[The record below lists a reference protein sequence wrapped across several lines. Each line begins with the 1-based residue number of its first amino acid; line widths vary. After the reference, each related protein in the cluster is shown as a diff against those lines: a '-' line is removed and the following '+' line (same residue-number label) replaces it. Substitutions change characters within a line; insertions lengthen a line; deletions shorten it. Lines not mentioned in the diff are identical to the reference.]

1 MNRQTLTMRIFG
13 IMTLKNLCFS
23 LITIW
28 AFVSCDSRTEAEII
42 VDKAI
47 EAHGGEAFEN
57 SKIEFD
63 FRDIH
68 YTILKTPER
77 FEYIREFSDSTGNV
91 IRDLLNN
98 DGFVRTANGA
108 KIDTLS
114 EEWIGK
120 YSRSVN
126 SVAYFAYLPYGLN
139 DPSVFK
145 TLMGETEINGE
156 KYDLIKVTF
165 AEEGGGEDFDDE
177 FLYWIGT
184 EDSIVD
190 FMAYSYHTDGGGVRM
205 REVSSVKEIGGIRF
219 QNYLNYKPHD
229 ETVAVE
235 KMQELYESGDLE
247 LLSEINLENI
257 KVEPLKD

>member
-1 MNRQTLTMRIFG
+1 MKLQYLFLFLCGLTL
-13 IMTLKNLCFS
+13 FS
-23 LITIW
+23 
-28 AFVSCDSRTEAEII
+28 ACDSKTEAEKI

-47 EAHGGEAFEN
+47 EAHGGESYRN
-57 SKIEFD
+57 SKVEFD

-68 YTILKTPER
+68 YTILKTPDR
-77 FEYIREFSDSTGNV
+77 FEYIREFADSTGNV
-91 IRDLLNN
+91 VDLLNN
-98 DGFVRTANGA
+98 DGFVRTVNGI

-126 SVAYFAYLPYGLN
+126 SVAYFAFLPYGLN

-145 TLMGETEINGE
+145 ESLGETALNGE
-156 KYDLIKVTF
+156 KYNLIKVTF

-184 EDSIVD
+184 EDSLID
-190 FMAYSYHTDGGGVRM
+190 YMAYSYHTDGGGVRM
-205 REVSSVKEIGGIRF
+205 REVSAVQEVGGIRF
-219 QNYLNYKPHD
+219 QNYLNLKPAD
-229 ETVAVE
+229 ESVSVE
-235 KMQELYESGDLE
+235 KMQELYEAGKLE

-257 KVEPLKD
+257 NVQPLDK

>member
-1 MNRQTLTMRIFG
+1 MNIKHFFIFVLG
-13 IMTLKNLCFS
+13 LAAFS
-23 LITIW
+23 
-28 AFVSCDSRTEAEII
+28 CESRTEAEKI

-47 EAHGGEAFEN
+47 EAHGGQAYSN

-63 FRDIH
+63 FRNTH
-68 YTILKTPER
+68 YTIFKTPDR
-77 FEYIREFSDSTGNV
+77 FEYIREFLDSTGNV
-91 IRDLLNN
+91 IDVLNN
-98 DGFVRTANGA
+98 AGFVRTVNGA

-126 SVAYFAYLPYGLN
+126 SVAYFAFLPYGLN

-145 TLMGETEINGE
+145 TSLGETEING
-156 KYDLIKVTF
+156 KNYDLIKVTF

-177 FLYWIGT
+177 FLYWIGAD
-184 EDSIVD
+184 DSIVD

-205 REVSSVKEIGGIRF
+205 REVGTVNEVGGIRF
-219 QNYLNYKPHD
+219 QNYLNLKPVD
-229 ETVAVE
+229 ESVPVE
-235 KMQELYESGDLE
+235 KMQALYESGELE

-257 KVEPLKD
+257 KVEPLK

>member
-1 MNRQTLTMRIFG
+1 MRIPLF
-13 IMTLKNLCFS
+13 LFLAVLA
-23 LITIW
+23 LI
-28 AFVSCDSRTEAEII
+28 ASCQSRTESEKII
-42 VDKAI
+42 DDAI
-47 EAHGGEAFEN
+47 EAHGGDAYTN

-63 FRDIH
+63 FRNIH
-68 YTILKTPER
+68 YTIFKTPDR

-91 IRDLLNN
+91 VDILNN
-98 DGFVRTANGA
+98 DGFVRTVNGV

-126 SVAYFAYLPYGLN
+126 SVAYFAFLPYGLN

-145 TLMGETEINGE
+145 ESLGETEINGE
-156 KYDLIKVTF
+156 KYNLIKVTF
-165 AEEGGGEDFDDE
+165 AEEGGGDDYDDE
-177 FLYWIGT
+177 FLYWIGI

-205 REVSSVKEIGGIRF
+205 REVSAVNKVGGIRF
-219 QNYLNYKPHD
+219 QNYLNLKPED
-229 ETVAVE
+229 ETVHVE

-257 KVEPLKD
+257 RVDPINN

>member
-1 MNRQTLTMRIFG
+1 MRFGYLLLVMCGLTVF
-13 IMTLKNLCFS
+13 
-23 LITIW
+23 
-28 AFVSCDSRTEAEII
+28 ASCNSRTEAEKI

-47 EAHGGEAFEN
+47 EAHGGDAYLN

-63 FRDIH
+63 FRTIH
-68 YTILKTPER
+68 YTIFKTPDK

-91 IRDLLNN
+91 VDILNN
-98 DGFVRTANGA
+98 EGFMRTVNGS

-126 SVAYFAYLPYGLN
+126 SVAYFAFLPYGLN
-139 DPSVFK
+139 DASVFK
-145 TLMGETEINGE
+145 TSLGETEINGE
-156 KYDLIKVTF
+156 KYNLIKVTF
-165 AEEGGGEDFDDE
+165 SEDGGGDDFDDE

-190 FMAYSYHTDGGGVRM
+190 FIAYSYHTDGGGVRM
-205 REVSSVKEIGGIRF
+205 REVSGMNEVGGIRF
-219 QNYLNYKPHD
+219 QNYLNLKPAD
-229 ETVAVE
+229 ESAHVE

-257 KVEPLKD
+257 SVESLKN

>member
-1 MNRQTLTMRIFG
+1 MRLQFLFGFLFGLTVF
-13 IMTLKNLCFS
+13 T
-23 LITIW
+23 
-28 AFVSCDSRTEAEII
+28 SCDSRTEAEKI

-47 EAHGGEAFEN
+47 EVYGGDIYSN
-57 SKIEFD
+57 SKVEFD

-68 YTILKTPER
+68 YTIFKTEDR
-77 FEYIREFSDSTGNV
+77 FEYVREFSDSTGNV
-91 IRDLLNN
+91 KDLLNN
-98 DGFVRTANGA
+98 DGFVRTVNGA

-145 TLMGETEINGE
+145 TSLGETEIDGE

-165 AEEGGGEDFDDE
+165 AEEGGGEDYDDE
-177 FLYWIGT
+177 FLYWIGA
-184 EDSIVD
+184 EDSLID
-190 FMAYSYHTDGGGVRM
+190 YMAYSYHTDGGGVRM
-205 REVSSVKEIGGIRF
+205 REVSTVQEVGGIRF
-219 QNYLNYKPHD
+219 QNYLNLKPAD
-229 ETVAVE
+229 ESVSVE
-235 KMQELYESGDLE
+235 KMQELYEAGELE

-257 KVEPLKD
+257 KVQPLDK

>member
-1 MNRQTLTMRIFG
+1 MLTTLSFRLMNF
-13 IMTLKNLCFS
+13 KNLT
-23 LITIW
+23 LILVILF
-28 AFVSCDSRTEAEII
+28 AFASCDSRTEAEKI

-47 EAHGGEAFEN
+47 EAHGGSAY
-57 SKIEFD
+57 SSSQIEFD

-68 YTILKTPER
+68 YTILKTPDR

-91 IRDLLNN
+91 KDLLNN
-98 DGFVRTANGA
+98 EGFVRTVNGA

-126 SVAYFAYLPYGLN
+126 SVAYFAYLPFGLN

-145 TLMGETEINGE
+145 KLLGETEINGE
-156 KYDLIKVTF
+156 KYNLIKVTF

-184 EDSIVD
+184 EDSMVD
-190 FMAYSYHTDGGGVRM
+190 YIAYSYHTDGGGVRM
-205 REVSSVKEIGGIRF
+205 REVSEVVEVGGIRF
-219 QNYLNYKPHD
+219 QNYLNLKPAD
-229 ETVAVE
+229 ESVSVE
-235 KMQELYESGDLE
+235 NMQELYESGDLE

-257 KVEPLKD
+257 RVEPLKN

>member
-1 MNRQTLTMRIFG
+1 MKLHHLFLFLCGLTL
-13 IMTLKNLCFS
+13 FS
-23 LITIW
+23 
-28 AFVSCDSRTEAEII
+28 ACDSRTEAHKI

-47 EAHGGEAFEN
+47 EAHGGESYWN
-57 SKIEFD
+57 SKVEFD
-63 FRDIH
+63 FRNIH
-68 YTILKTPER
+68 YTILKTPDR

-91 IRDLLNN
+91 KDLLNN
-98 DGFVRTANGA
+98 DGFVRTVNGA

-114 EEWIGK
+114 EEWKGK

-145 TLMGETEINGE
+145 TSLGETEINGE
-156 KYDLIKVTF
+156 KYNLIKVTF

-190 FMAYSYHTDGGGVRM
+190 YMAYSYHTDGGGVRM
-205 REVSSVKEIGGIRF
+205 REVSGVNEVGGIRF
-219 QNYLNYKPHD
+219 QNYLNLKPSD
-229 ETVAVE
+229 ESVSVE

-257 KVEPLKD
+257 SVEPLEN

>member
-1 MNRQTLTMRIFG
+1 MK
-13 IMTLKNLCFS
+13 LKNLFIFLLGS
-23 LITIW
+23 AVYT
-28 AFVSCDSRTEAEII
+28 SCESRTEAEKI

-47 EAHGGEAFEN
+47 EAHGGGAYSN
-57 SKIEFD
+57 SIVEFD
-63 FRDIH
+63 FRNIH
-68 YTILKTPER
+68 YTIYKTQDR
-77 FEYIREFSDSTGNV
+77 FEYKREFSDSTGRV
-91 IRDLLNN
+91 MDVLNN
-98 DGFVRTANGA
+98 TGFERTVNGM

-126 SVAYFAYLPYGLN
+126 SVAYFAFLPYGLN

-145 TLMGETEINGE
+145 TPVGETEINGE

-190 FMAYSYHTDGGGVRM
+190 YIAYSYHTDGGGVRM
-205 REVSSVKEIGGIRF
+205 REVSAVQEVGGIRF
-219 QNYLNYKPHD
+219 QNYLNFKPED
-229 ETVAVE
+229 ESVLVE

-247 LLSEINLENI
+247 VLSEINLENI
-257 KVEPLKD
+257 KVEPLK

>member
-1 MNRQTLTMRIFG
+1 MRFLTPC
-13 IMTLKNLCFS
+13 CF
-23 LITIW
+23 L
-28 AFVSCDSRTEAEII
+28 FVFIGLASCDSRSEAEKL

-47 EAHGGEAFEN
+47 AAHGGEAFE
-57 SKIEFD
+57 SSQIEFD

-68 YTILKTPER
+68 YSILKTPDR
-77 FEYIREFSDSTGNV
+77 FEYIREFSDSTGNA

-98 DGFVRTANGA
+98 EGFVRTVNGV

-139 DPSVFK
+139 DPSVYK
-145 TLMGETEINGE
+145 SLVGDTEINGE

-165 AEEGGGEDFDDE
+165 AEEGGGEDYDDE
-177 FLYWIGT
+177 FLYWIGK
-184 EDSIVD
+184 EDSYVD
-190 FMAYSYHTDGGGVRM
+190 FLAYSYHTDGGGVRM
-205 REVSSVKEIGGIRF
+205 REVSSVNEIGGIRF
-219 QNYLNYKPHD
+219 QNYLNFKPQD

-235 KMQELYESGDLE
+235 MMQNLYESGDLE

-257 KVEPLKD
+257 RVEPLDE